1 MNVNKGGL
9 EEQARVVLEN
19 RALDFCFANNVR
31 TPASRGGGG
40 LVGSEANL
48 VTRVGTGSL

>member
-1 MNVNKGGL
+1 MI
-9 EEQARVVLEN
+9 LEN
-19 RALDFCFANNVR
+19 RTLDFCFANNVR